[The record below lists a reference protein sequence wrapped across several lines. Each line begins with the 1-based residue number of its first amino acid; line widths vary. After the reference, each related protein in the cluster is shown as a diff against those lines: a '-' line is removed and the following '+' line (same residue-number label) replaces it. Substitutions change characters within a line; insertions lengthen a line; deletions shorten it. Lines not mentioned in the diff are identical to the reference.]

1 MSNVAYQ
8 APRAKPADKRLF
20 ALLVLL
26 SFPVFFLVA
35 VERRMASS
43 INKDIADNHKSIIT
57 DAKEYATSTIA
68 QAFQSQ

>member
-1 MSNVAYQ
+1 MNNVAYQ

-35 VERRMASS
+35 IERRMASS
-43 INKDIADNHKSIIT
+43 INKDIVENHKGIIT